1 MSVPRRRRAA
11 IVALLVLLA
20 GAPLLALAPAVPGA
34 VRVAGV
40 SLLWWYSALVAPVLA
55 TGIAIACLVRDRE

>member
-1 MSVPRRRRAA
+1 MSGPRRRRAA